1 MNQTMVITPGEKFKE
16 ELAQAV
22 AEMVLAQ
29 ISNAPGVSKDR
40 DEFLNTGEVLSIL
53 RITAYLRKPR
63 KSGRLRTYGEGTRY
77 QRYRRS
83 EVDGHWLKCEIVK
96 REENL
101 SRLNWYIKGSYSHLA
116 FVN

>member
-53 RITAYLRKPR
+53 RITAPTLRKLR

-83 EVDGHWLKCEIVK
+83 EV
-96 REENL
+96 EEA
-101 SRLNWYIKGSYSHLA
+101 LA
-116 FVN
+116 KM